1 MLPPKNVHVGDEW
14 QGDSLGAHMTR
25 AGWKYAF
32 AGILVVMVFGAGS
45 IAAAQ
50 TAAQTTE
57 HPWSVEFGLG
67 WDNDITGDII
77 AGGIGQI
84 NGQNVVMTRSTYE
97 DVYGT
102 GLHLKGGVGY
112 MLHPKTE
119 LRVTLAFQSLGAAI
133 VTPLGDIGVSRL
145 YGSFDD
151 YQSVSLDF
159 GVRKYHD
166 VSDNVE
172 LYGEGALGI
181 GFIDSIEAVLVAPG
195 ANLVGKTAD
204 LYDRT
209 AAFVFSVNG
218 GLLYK
223 TSNHI
228 GIFGQLG
235 FRRTTG
241 LSEADNLVG
250 TGLETIND
258 KSGRWSMPIV
268 MGIRYKF

>member
-1 MLPPKNVHVGDEW
+1 MK
-14 QGDSLGAHMTR
+14 QAR
-25 AGWKYAF
+25 WKYAYAL
-32 AGILVVMVFGAGS
+32 AGILVAIVFGAGS
-45 IAAAQ
+45 IAQAQ
-50 TAAQTTE
+50 STSN
-57 HPWSVEFGLG
+57 PWSVEFGLG
-67 WDNDITGDII
+67 WDNDITGDVI

-84 NGQNVVMTRSTYE
+84 NGQNVVMLKSTYE
-97 DVYGT
+97 DVFGT

-112 MLHPKTE
+112 MLKDSKTE
-119 LRVTLAFQSLGAAI
+119 LRATLAFQSLGAAI

-151 YQSVSLDF
+151 YQSLSLDV

-166 VSDNVE
+166 VSNNVQ

-181 GFIDSIEAVLVAPG
+181 GFVDSMEAVLVAPG

-218 GLLYK
+218 GMLYK
-223 TSNHI
+223 TSDHV

-258 KSGRWSMPIV
+258 KSGRWSMPFV
-268 MGIRYKF
+268 LGVRYKF